1 MSEQERE
8 RERMSEQERER
19 ERDGYFVCDIEREGE
34 KESLTLAGDRLSPK
48 LDFCVSVSI
57 RRSRLLITK
66 NPSLDDFGVTS

>member
-1 MSEQERE
+1 M
-8 RERMSEQERER
+8 
-19 ERDGYFVCDIEREGE
+19 CDIEREGE